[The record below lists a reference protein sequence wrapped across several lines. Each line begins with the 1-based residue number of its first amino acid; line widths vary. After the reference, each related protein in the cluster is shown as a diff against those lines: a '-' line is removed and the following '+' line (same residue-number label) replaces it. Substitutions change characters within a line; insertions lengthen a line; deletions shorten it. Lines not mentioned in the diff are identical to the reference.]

1 MVAMVTNCLISVV
14 KVDVLLELKKSC
26 SIIIIKGNMNPMV
39 TGSTAVYFPHS
50 ELMDVMNLLMMI
62 IREMEG

>member
-1 MVAMVTNCLISVV
+1 MVAMVRNWLLSVV
-14 KVDVLLELKKSC
+14 KADVLLELKKSC
-26 SIIIIKGNMNPMV
+26 SIIIITGNMNPMV